1 MTHPRR
7 PVGWSYNPSLRYEP
21 LGYIVSGPFFRAEI
35 TWYLKCYQF
44 AIISPLGIQKYD
56 SIFYTAEGA
65 EREGRRSLMSDD

>member
-1 MTHPRR
+1 MKIIKC
-7 PVGWSYNPSLRYEP
+7 VM
-21 LGYIVSGPFFRAEI
+21 VAEKKLVVYY
-35 TWYLKCYQF
+35 TSSKCYQF